1 MKAEAAPRDATFFV
15 CFFGF
20 LAGLILIVVT
30 GALMRNWVR
39 DNDDAFDP
47 DSFAAVPVIGDVLL
61 LFWSWGRYVQLR
73 GMRGAIVPLLCLM
86 GVVAAGG
93 AAWVLEAR

>member
-1 MKAEAAPRDATFFV
+1 MEASAPRDAVFYV

-20 LAGLILIVVT
+20 LAGLVLVVVT

-39 DNDDAFDP
+39 DNDDDFDP
-47 DSFAAVPVIGDVLL
+47 DTWDAVPFIGGVLL
-61 LFWSWGRYVQLR
+61 LFWSFGRYVQLR
-73 GMRGAIVPLLCLM
+73 RMRGAVLALLCIM
-86 GVVAAGG
+86 GAVAAGG